1 VHCQSFRE
9 IPPELQGVSPTVA
22 ASSVFTLAAI
32 EHEVLPRAGD
42 ASSTHFS
49 EEFSLNSFSECDTLA
64 GAMKP
69 SASGSFEQTPFA
81 HVVLYVWEHKL
92 SGVLQIQNPN
102 GAQYIIR
109 SEEGVLTRGW
119 GPIQAA
125 DPVLPLFLL
134 DPKSRFAFY
143 EGIAIDGPGQA
154 HAFPTAHPWAT
165 VWQGLRRKPDW
176 TFIQDL
182 LRRALVRRAFRLRS
196 DGASLEALGLDARE
210 RGKLDTL
217 QGDPVSFSQFRFATQ
232 LGNSEAQLLVYF
244 LLITKRLELSEL
256 PEASNDS
263 LPPISMSPRS
273 IPPVA
278 YSTAPKA
285 PSSRPQP
292 TERTPDRTALSQSP
306 RAPSVSPGGPS
317 ASGYSVVR
325 PSMSTHSAVR
335 GPDESPE
342 PASAVRLSASS
353 YQGARLTPNQ
363 MTKIRVMDE
372 GRRMTPAEIVAV
384 AVKRS
389 GGSTPP
395 PPPSLGPEDQARV
408 KQILEMAGNLENMT
422 HYEVMGVDRTTPTAN
437 VQLAYLG
444 LVKQWHPDRL
454 PKSLEFVKAQ
464 ATRVF
469 SRIAEAQA
477 VLSDTRR
484 REQYDRSLMTEVETK
499 AATTEVERTLEA
511 LGLFQKA
518 EAALK
523 KGDSANALTLAT
535 NAVALDPKQADYLA
549 LKAWLEANEVTGR
562 TPEGSAAAIEQ
573 MSKALR
579 LNAQCEKA
587 LFFRAML
594 YKRADN
600 MAGAVRDFRAVVDL
614 HPRNVDAVRELRLF
628 QMRGG
633 RVSTEM
639 RAVKSDDKGLIGKL
653 FKR

>member
-1 VHCQSFRE
+1 
-9 IPPELQGVSPTVA
+9 
-22 ASSVFTLAAI
+22 
-32 EHEVLPRAGD
+32 
-42 ASSTHFS
+42 
-49 EEFSLNSFSECDTLA
+49 
-64 GAMKP
+64 MKP

-102 GAQYIIR
+102 GAQYIVR

-143 EGIAIDGPGQA
+143 EGIAVDGPGQA
-154 HAFPTAHPWAT
+154 HAFPAVHPWTT

-176 TFIQDL
+176 AFIQDL
-182 LRRALVRRAFRLRS
+182 LRRALVRRAFRLRA
-196 DGASLEALGLDARE
+196 DGAGLEALGLEARE
-210 RGKLDTL
+210 RGKLDAL

-256 PEASNDS
+256 PEASSDS

-285 PSSRPQP
+285 PSNRPRP
-292 TERTPDRTALSQSP
+292 TDRTTPGHSP
-306 RAPSVSPGGPS
+306 RPNPSIELGHPS
-317 ASGYSVVR
+317 ASSYGVVR
-325 PSMSTHSAVR
+325 PSMSNHAAVR
-335 GPDESPE
+335 NPDDSPE
-342 PASAVRLSASS
+342 PASAVRLSASN
-353 YQGARLTPNQ
+353 YQGPRLTPNQ
-363 MTKIRVMDE
+363 TTQIRVMDE

-384 AVKRS
+384 AVKRNT
-389 GGSTPP
+389 GSTPP

-422 HYEVMGVDRTTPTAN
+422 HYEVMGVERTTPTAN

-477 VLSDTRR
+477 VLSDNRR
-484 REQYDRSLMTEVETK
+484 REQYDRSLMTEIETK

-523 KGDSANALTLAT
+523 KGDSANALTFAT

-562 TPEGSAAAIEQ
+562 TPEGTTAAIEQ

-594 YKRADN
+594 YKRSEN

-614 HPRNVDAVRELRLF
+614 NPRNVDAVRELRLF

-639 RAVKSDDKGLIGKL
+639 RAVKADDNGLIGKL